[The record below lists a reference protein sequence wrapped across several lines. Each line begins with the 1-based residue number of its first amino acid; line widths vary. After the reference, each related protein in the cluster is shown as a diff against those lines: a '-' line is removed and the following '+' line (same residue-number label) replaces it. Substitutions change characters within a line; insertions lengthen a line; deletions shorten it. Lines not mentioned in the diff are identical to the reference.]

1 MKKSI
6 SIVLSILILVCTITL
21 LPFTASALT
30 RSEFD
35 NKLNNLRSK
44 YPNYS
49 TWYES
54 FDGGSECFGF
64 ARLMGY
70 EVFGSYP
77 SSWEVS
83 RDFNSVKVGDIVRY
97 GNNGNGG
104 HSIFVTNVSGNTITF
119 VDCNGNGNYSGATK
133 VRRCGIKWDNTTTIG
148 SSLFGYSFSYIKKSP
163 EVSVENLKVE
173 NAWIKVSSDTII
185 SGEYQTFY
193 FGADNSSKTYTLGID
208 YGNERIFTE
217 NIEGN
222 NYRTL
227 FTTPGN
233 FSAYITAY
241 GEGGHVDSNRVYFK
255 VVKNIPASN
264 AWIVSDK
271 TNILKSQ
278 SITFSYGAE
287 DSAGLYTIGIDKN
300 NIRVH
305 TETINNSTYTYTF
318 NESGSYSV
326 YVTCYGY
333 NGSADTEK
341 IYVTVLD
348 PVPASNAW
356 IKTNTNKRL
365 LKMGQSILF
374 TYGAENSAELYTI
387 GIDKDNERIKTE
399 TITQNQYMYTFNEIG
414 YYSIYVTCYGYAG
427 FNDTEKIYIHV
438 IDDYLT
444 GDTNN
449 DGIIS
454 VEDTTKIQ
462 KYIANL
468 VSFDEETMLMADVNE
483 DEEVDVNDTTLIQEY
498 CVGIISEF

>member
-148 SSLFGYSFSYIKKSP
+148 SSLFGYSFSYIRKSP
-163 EVSVENLKVE
+163 DLE
-173 NAWIKVSSDTII
+173 IKVKPYNVSISADKLVYGLYDNIELSFASEGNTEYYGCQIWSGDKLIFSQNTNENKLIISCRQLGAGNYAAYVSAVNSVGNTTSSTINFYIANQLSNPILSINKTAFKLNDTIKFTAAADGGADYYGLQI
-185 SGEYQTFY
+185 WKYDTVVYQKEFIGHTIEVPCDVIGEGE
-193 FGADNSSKTYTLGID
+193 FGAFVSCVNATGSVNTQVVSFTISS
-208 YGNERIFTE
+208 N
-217 NIEGN
+217 
-222 NYRTL
+222 
-227 FTTPGN
+227 
-233 FSAYITAY
+233 
-241 GEGGHVDSNRVYFK
+241 
-255 VVKNIPASN
+255 KN
-264 AWIVSDK
+264 
-271 TNILKSQ
+271 L
-278 SITFSYGAE
+278 
-287 DSAGLYTIGIDKN
+287 
-300 NIRVH
+300 
-305 TETINNSTYTYTF
+305 
-318 NESGSYSV
+318 
-326 YVTCYGY
+326 
-333 NGSADTEK
+333 
-341 IYVTVLD
+341 
-348 PVPASNAW
+348 
-356 IKTNTNKRL
+356 
-365 LKMGQSILF
+365 
-374 TYGAENSAELYTI
+374 
-387 GIDKDNERIKTE
+387 
-399 TITQNQYMYTFNEIG
+399 
-414 YYSIYVTCYGYAG
+414 
-427 FNDTEKIYIHV
+427 
-438 IDDYLT
+438 

-454 VEDTTKIQ
+454 VEDTTEIQ
-462 KYIANL
+462 KYIANMI
-468 VSFDEETMLMADVNE
+468 SFDDETMLRADVNE
-483 DEEVDVNDTTLIQEY
+483 DGEVDVNDTTLIQEY
-498 CVGIISEF
+498 CAGIISEF